1 MESLKE
7 QELLSMIYGYARVSA
22 TDQNLDTQLDAL
34 KRFGVDEIVS
44 EKVSGVSKNKQA
56 LDSLITSLAAG
67 DVLVVI
73 RMDRLGR
80 NTLQLLELVEQLEQ
94 KDVHLVILDM
104 NIDTR
109 TPTGKFF
116 LTIMAGFSELDR
128 TMIKEKQRAG
138 IELAKQKGKYK
149 GRPKKYTENSSK
161 MNQAMEWYEQGEKT
175 VKEISNVLSIGEATI
190 YREVKNRGIIRSI

>member
-1 MESLKE
+1 
-7 QELLSMIYGYARVSA
+7 MIYGYARVS
-22 TDQNLDTQLDAL
+22 TMDQNLDTQLDAL